1 MFDKRKKRGL
11 ALVLSAGLALGQLSV
26 PVYAQ
31 TSGNG
36 LCEHHQA
43 HNAEC
48 GYTGDSK
55 EAACTFYCTSCNP
68 QTPEADGG
76 STTAPDTQTDAA
88 NQTVTYDMQ
97 PDTSNEQPA
106 PASAPAENDSAQ
118 SAPASD
124 VQIKAAPAAL
134 TDEAVSEGSA
144 AAVSD
149 MARTTEHHFTTK
161 HADLIQWMKGQNVQ
175 DGDTII
181 LDAEPYVNAGS
192 SDSDPQVIDKRVT
205 IQAGNADTIHFRSA
219 GIVLGADVTFNNIV
233 LSFQNRIRNAI
244 MANGHTLTL
253 NNVTKNYGT
262 RDIHLFCGGLTGYN
276 VSAASG
282 THGQIIIQGKTSLG
296 SVYAGSLSSDGKPNT
311 YNNNATITIDS
322 SATGKMGK
330 IYASGAKEFLVD
342 PNQLLN
348 PHYEPDPPAPDAQ
361 QYPVT
366 GNVAINLYQNV
377 SSTVD
382 GTTGGSSNAKVT
394 YNGNEYLNNTLTVTN
409 IGGLT
414 VATGNL
420 APAKGSSLS
429 GDNAEISVSA
439 NARLSLVNFN
449 EKLTTGNFTGGGTI
463 ILAHRQAW
471 TINGTVG
478 GATTKIGI
486 GDIWNDASTNIPK
499 TNHTYISSANSND
512 VSFQLVPHQM
522 NPDQI
527 LQRDASGAWT
537 VGTADKSG
545 LKINRISIPADFPL
559 TEENNGAEIPV
570 TVGYSST
577 KTGLASVPVTITVND
592 VSATRSG
599 SEADGFT
606 YNVPGLGTIE
616 FAEIDSG
623 EILSIMGTG
632 TLDAIT
638 PGSYRIDCV
647 IPAAYMAN
655 NQVYTIRTT
664 LTVAPSDL
672 GTITVRNGAQET
684 TAFSYGDTIT
694 VQFTPSSQ
702 SAGKTANGLKNTP
715 AANQT
720 ILYYGDQPLTE
731 AVTADSN
738 GMYTL
743 THDTGKSS
751 TIPASDFTSGNQK
764 TLTVHYGGSNGQNG
778 GSADVSITLNPKTV
792 TASVTNEITKRYDDT
807 TNAAVQLGV
816 NSADYVRA
824 GDSVTLSASGVYD
837 NENAGT
843 NKSVAVTINTK
854 TGTNHEAYN
863 VIAPSNAVGTI
874 TKAETAAPQIP
885 ELESRSSSSI
895 TLKAIPP
902 SSGGAAAEYSI
913 NNGQSWQTDRTFAN
927 LSAGKHYAFVAR
939 YQETA
944 NYSVSASSGAAVLQ
958 TESVQQPQQR
968 YTVTVLTDGNG
979 IAASSPAQA
988 KAGTKVILTA
998 IPNGGYQFDH
1008 WEILSGNTALTA
1020 NFFLMP
1026 RGNVT
1031 VKAYFTPVPQIPAPQ
1046 SQSAPR
1052 PEPSNGWHTDN
1063 DERYWYDNGVMAR
1076 DKEVYDP
1083 STDAWYWFDQDGT
1096 MATDKDVFVPT
1107 NTERTEG
1114 KWVRYNP
1121 EGGMVKG
1128 EDFRYGGWYWF
1139 DPITGEM
1146 IKDFVFIPE
1155 EGTEGKWVYYDEVN
1169 GQMHHGESC
1178 IDGNWYY
1185 FDELT
1190 GKMIHGEYY
1199 RDNNWYYYD
1208 PVTGIMAHG
1217 WVTLPNGERA
1227 YYDEVTGA
1235 RR

>member
-1 MFDKRKKRGL
+1 MFHKRKKRGL
-11 ALVLSAGLALGQLSV
+11 ALVLSAGLALSQLSV

-31 TSGNG
+31 TSETG
-36 LCEHHQA
+36 LCEHHSA

-55 EAACTFYCTSCNP
+55 EGACTFYCTSCNP
-68 QTPEADGG
+68 QATETDSASGE
-76 STTAPDTQTDAA
+76 SSAVPDTQTDAA
-88 NQTVTYDMQ
+88 DQTVTTNLQTDDAHEPSA
-97 PDTSNEQPA
+97 PD
-106 PASAPAENDSAQ
+106 SAPAEDACEP

-124 VQIKAAPAAL
+124 VQTQAESAAL
-134 TDEAVSEGSA
+134 TDAPVSEEA
-144 AAVSD
+144 AAAASD
-149 MARTTEHHFTTK
+149 MARATEHHFTTK
-161 HADLIQWMKGQNVQ
+161 YEDLLGWMKSKNVQ

-192 SDSDPQVIDKRVT
+192 SDSNPQVIDKRVT
-205 IQAGNADTIHFRSA
+205 IQGGKANTIHFRSA

-253 NNVTKNYGT
+253 NNVTKNSGT
-262 RDIHLFCGGLTGYN
+262 RDIHLLCGGLTGYN
-276 VSAASG
+276 VSATPG
-282 THGQIIIQGKTSLG
+282 THGKIIIQGNTSLG
-296 SVYAGSLSSDGKPNT
+296 NIYAGSLSSDGAENT
-311 YNNNATITIDS
+311 YNNDVTITINP
-322 SATGKMGK
+322 SATGRMGK
-330 IYASGAKEFLVD
+330 IYAGGAKEFLVD
-342 PNQLLN
+342 PDQLLN
-348 PHYEPDPPAPDAQ
+348 PNYEPEPPAPDAQ
-361 QYPVT
+361 RYRVI

-394 YNGNEYLNNTLTVTN
+394 YNGNEYLNSTLNVTN

-439 NARLSLVNFN
+439 NAQLNLVNFS
-449 EKLTTGNFTGGGTI
+449 EKLTTGDFTGGGTI
-463 ILAHRQAW
+463 ILAHKQAW
-471 TINGTVG
+471 VITGTVG

-486 GDIWNDASTNIPK
+486 GDIWNNASTNIPK
-499 TNHTYISSANSND
+499 TNHAYISAANSND
-512 VSFQLVPHQM
+512 ASFQLVPHQM
-522 NPDQI
+522 YPDQI
-527 LQRDASGAWT
+527 LWRDASGVWK
-537 VGTADKSG
+537 VGTADKSAI
-545 LKINRISIPADFPL
+545 KVNTISIPADFTL

-570 TVGYSST
+570 TVSYAST
-577 KTGLASVPVTITVND
+577 KTGLATVPVSITVND
-592 VSATRSG
+592 ATANRSG
-599 SEADGFT
+599 SETDGYT
-606 YNVPGLGTIE
+606 YNVSGLGTIE
-616 FAEIDSG
+616 FAELDSG

-632 TLDAIT
+632 TLDAVV
-638 PGSYRIDCV
+638 PGSYRITCT

-655 NQVYTIRTT
+655 NQVYNIHTT
-664 LTVAPSDL
+664 LTVAPSEL
-672 GTITVRNGAQET
+672 GTIKVLNGAQET

-715 AANQT
+715 SANQT

-738 GMYTL
+738 GMFTL
-743 THDTGKSS
+743 THDTGKSN

-792 TASVTNEITKRYDDT
+792 TASVANEITKRYDGT
-807 TNAAVQLGV
+807 TNATVQLNV
-816 NSADYVRA
+816 NTADYVRTS
-824 GDSVTLSASGVYD
+824 DSVTLSASGAYD

-843 NKSVAVTINTK
+843 NKPVAVTINTK

-863 VIAPSNAVGTI
+863 VIAPSNAAGTI

-902 SSGGAAAEYSI
+902 SNSGAAAEYSI
-913 NNGQSWQTDRTFAN
+913 NNGQSWQTDRTFAG
-927 LSAGKHYAFVAR
+927 LSADTHYAFVAR
-939 YQETA
+939 YAETA
-944 NYSVSASSGAAVLQ
+944 NYSASVSSGAAVLQ
-958 TESVQQPQQR
+958 TESSEQPQRR

-988 KAGTKVILTA
+988 TAGTKVILTA
-998 IPNGGYQFDH
+998 IPNSGYQFDH
-1008 WEILSGNTALTA
+1008 WEISSGNASLTA

-1026 RGNVT
+1026 SGNVT
-1031 VKAYFTPVPQIPAPQ
+1031 VKAYFTPVPQKPNPQ
-1046 SQSAPR
+1046 
-1052 PEPSNGWHTDN
+1052 PEVLNGWHTDGN
-1063 DERYWYDNGVMAR
+1063 KKYWYDHGVMAR

-1083 STDAWYWFDQDGT
+1083 LTDAWYWFDQDGT
-1096 MATDKDVFVPT
+1096 MATDKDVFIPT
-1107 NTERTEG
+1107 NAERTEG

-1139 DPITGEM
+1139 NPITGEM

-1155 EGTEGKWVYYDEVN
+1155 EGTEGKWVYYDKIN

-1185 FDELT
+1185 FDEWT
-1190 GKMIHGEYY
+1190 GKMVHGEYY

-1208 PVTGIMAHG
+1208 DVTGIMAHG

-1227 YYDEVTGA
+1227 YCDEVTGV

>member
-55 EAACTFYCTSCNP
+55 EAACTFYCTSCEP
-68 QTPEADGG
+68 QIPEASGG
-76 STTAPDTQTDAA
+76 SATAEDTQTDAA

-97 PDTSNEQPA
+97 PDISDEQTA

-134 TDEAVSEGSA
+134 ADEAVSEGSA
-144 AAVSD
+144 ATASD
-149 MARTTEHHFTTK
+149 MARTTEHHFTTQYG
-161 HADLIQWMKGQNVQ
+161 DFLEWMKARNVQ

-192 SDSDPQVIDKRVT
+192 SDSNPQVIDKRVT
-205 IQAGNADTIHFRSA
+205 IQSGKANTIHFRSA
-219 GIVLGADVTFNNIV
+219 GIVLGADVTFNNVV

-296 SVYAGSLSSDGKPNT
+296 NMYAGSLSSNGASNT
-311 YNNNATITIDS
+311 YGNNATITIDS

-348 PHYEPDPPAPDAQ
+348 PNYEPDPPAPDAQ

-394 YNGNEYLNNTLTVTN
+394 YNGNDYLNSTLTVTN

-429 GDNAEISVSA
+429 VDNAEISVSA

-499 TNHTYISSANSND
+499 MNHTYIASANSND

-545 LKINRISIPADFPL
+545 LKIKNISIPADFPL

-606 YNVPGLGTIE
+606 YNASGLGTIE

-638 PGSYRIDCV
+638 PGSYRIACT

-664 LTVAPSDL
+664 LTVAPSEL
-672 GTITVRNGAQET
+672 GTITVHNGAQET

-743 THDTGKSS
+743 THDTGKSN

-792 TASVTNEITKRYDDT
+792 TASVTNEITKRYDGT
-807 TNAAVQLGV
+807 ANAAVQLGV

-824 GDSVTLSASGVYD
+824 GDSVNLSASGVYD

-843 NKSVAVTINTK
+843 NKPVAVTINTK

-863 VIAPSNAVGTI
+863 VIAPSNATGTI

-913 NNGQSWQTDRTFAN
+913 NNGQSWQTDRTFTN
-927 LSAGKHYAFVAR
+927 LSAGKHYAFIAR

-958 TESVQQPQQR
+958 TESVQQPQKR

-1008 WEILSGNTALTA
+1008 WEILSGNAALTA

-1026 RGNVT
+1026 SANVT
-1031 VKAYFTPVPQIPAPQ
+1031 VKAFFTPVPPKPAPQ
-1046 SQSAPR
+1046 PDSAPQT
-1052 PEPSNGWHTDN
+1052 EPSNGWHTDN
-1063 DERYWYDNGVMAR
+1063 DEKYWYDHGVMAR

-1185 FDELT
+1185 FDEWT